1 MSKGV
6 RRLNRRRYRES
17 VTALKEIIADRDAPA
32 ARRLHAI
39 DTLLGIY
46 DRHDRTEARKESR
59 TQAAEGAQSVP
70 DAPQVPEAQE
80 TQPDPLEALLTR
92 IKAEREKGTNV
103 EQ

>member
-6 RRLNRRRYRES
+6 RRINRRRYRES
-17 VTALKEIIADRDAPA
+17 VTALKEIIADKDAPA

-59 TQAAEGAQSVP
+59 AEAAQSLP

-80 TQPDPLEALLTR
+80 TQPDPLEAVLTR
-92 IKAEREKGTNV
+92 IRAERENGANV
-103 EQ
+103 EH